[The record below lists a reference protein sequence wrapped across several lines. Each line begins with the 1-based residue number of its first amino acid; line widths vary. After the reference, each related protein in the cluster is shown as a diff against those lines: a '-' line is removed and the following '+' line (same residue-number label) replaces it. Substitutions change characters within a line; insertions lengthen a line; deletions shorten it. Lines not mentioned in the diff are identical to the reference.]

1 MRFTAEIINWYL
13 KWFCLQP
20 FVRLQI
26 EDAVIVVG
34 FWNVSWMWAG
44 FCFVLFPLSN
54 VKGRGGAGGW
64 GVRDGGGG
72 LQVWLAIFHLTP
84 QQTRDPTPAEHP
96 EMRWEYYAGGG
107 TAADV
112 MDRINKSSQSVITK
126 LTLGG
131 EEVREGG
138 GGRWMKLEL
147 EVEWTALLS
156 VLERRES
163 RHFNIS
169 SSVSSAGLFC
179 LHFLV
184 SFKQVVA
191 PFTDICYKY
200 VNVVL
205 T

>member
-64 GVRDGGGG
+64 GVGGYRSDSPSS
-72 LQVWLAIFHLTP
+72 ISHLSR
-84 QQTRDPTPAEHP
+84 QEIRHQRSIL
-96 EMRWEYYAGGG
+96 RWEYYAGGG

>member
-1 MRFTAEIINWYL
+1 MILLAAVCETSDWGCSDCCWLL
-13 KWFCLQP
+13 KCVL
-20 FVRLQI
+20 
-26 EDAVIVVG
+26 
-34 FWNVSWMWAG
+34 NVSRVL
-44 FCFVLFPLSN
+44 FCFVSP
-54 VKGRGGAGGW
+54 VKCEGQRGSRGVGGEGWGW
-64 GVRDGGGG
+64 GVRGYRSDSPSS
-72 LQVWLAIFHLTP
+72 ISHLSR
-84 QQTRDPTPAEHP
+84 QEIRHQRSIL
-96 EMRWEYYAGGG
+96 RWEYYAGGG

-191 PFTDICYKY
+191 PFKDICYKY